1 MTAPL
6 AGIKVVEIS
15 VAMAGPFCGMLLGD
29 YGADV
34 IKIERTGVGDD
45 SRAWSPYFHGAMG
58 YYYASANRNKRGMA
72 LDLKTEEGVRI
83 ARALIEDADV
93 LVHNYRV
100 GALERLGLD
109 YESLSR
115 VNPRLIYCA
124 ISGFGAS
131 GPLSKEPAN
140 DLFMQAYAGSMSIT
154 GDPEGSPAKMGMSVA
169 DVGGGMFGAIGV
181 MMALET
187 RHRTGRGQRVDTS
200 LLEGHMAMLAQ
211 FFTRYFSSGE
221 VPGPSGSGALTSPT
235 YRAYQASDQWIVI
248 SAFNQRMWKG
258 LCAAL
263 EQLGWLEDSRFM
275 DPQMRALNRPLL
287 IQMIGDEIIKQPL
300 SYWESRL
307 KENDVP
313 CSPVNTIDK
322 VVTQPQVH
330 ARDMIQEIELEGL
343 GMMSMAGLPI
353 KMGESPGAIRLP
365 PPRLGQHT
373 EEILKEMGYPQ
384 ERIKTLAEQGA
395 IGLDP
400 GWVQVEATPSS
411 PG

>member
-34 IKIERTGVGDD
+34 IKIERTEVGDD
-45 SRAWSPYFHGAMG
+45 SRAWSPFFHDSMS
-58 YYYASANRNKRGMA
+58 YYYAAANRNKRGMA
-72 LDLKTEEGVRI
+72 IDLKTPEGVRI
-83 ARALIEDADV
+83 ARELIEQADV

-109 YESLSR
+109 YESLAK
-115 VNPRLIYCA
+115 VNPRLVYCA
-124 ISGFGAS
+124 ISGFGAT

-169 DVGGGMFGAIGV
+169 DVGAGMFGAMGV

-248 SAFNQRMWKG
+248 SAFNERMWKG

-263 EQLGWLEDSRFM
+263 EKPEWLEDPRFIN
-275 DPQMRALNRPLL
+275 PQMRSDNRALMIQL
-287 IQMIGDEIIKQPL
+287 IGAIIITQPL
-300 SYWESRL
+300 AYWEKRL
-307 KENDVP
+307 IENEVP

-322 VVTQPQVH
+322 VVQQPQVH
-330 ARDMIQEIELEGL
+330 ARDMVQEMRLDGL

-353 KMGESPGAIRLP
+353 KFSDSPGAIRLP
-365 PPRLGQHT
+365 PPRLGQHSAD
-373 EEILKEMGYPQ
+373 ILQELGYSA
-384 ERIKTLAEQGA
+384 EKISALADSGA
-395 IGLDP
+395 VGLDP
-400 GWVQVEATPSS
+400 GWVKISS
-411 PG
+411 TSGA

>member
-6 AGIKVVEIS
+6 AGIKVIEIS

-34 IKIERTGVGDD
+34 IKIERTEVGDD
-45 SRAWSPYFHGAMG
+45 SRAWSPFFHDSMS
-58 YYYASANRNKRGMA
+58 YYYAAANRNKRGMA
-72 LDLKTEEGVRI
+72 IDLKTPEGVKI
-83 ARALIEDADV
+83 ARELIEQADV

-109 YESLSR
+109 YESLAQ
-115 VNPRLIYCA
+115 VNPRLVYCA
-124 ISGFGAS
+124 ISGFGAT

-169 DVGGGMFGAIGV
+169 DVGAGMFGAMGV

-263 EQLGWLEDSRFM
+263 EKPEWLEDPRFIN
-275 DPQMRALNRPLL
+275 PQMRSDNRALMIQL
-287 IQMIGDEIIKQPL
+287 IGAIIITQPL
-300 SYWESRL
+300 AYWEKRL
-307 KENDVP
+307 IENEVP

-322 VVTQPQVH
+322 VVQQPQVH
-330 ARDMIQEIELEGL
+330 ARDMVQEMSLDGL

-353 KMGESPGAIRLP
+353 KFSDSPGAIRLP
-365 PPRLGQHT
+365 PPRLGQHSAD
-373 EEILKEMGYPQ
+373 ILQELGYSA
-384 ERIKTLAEQGA
+384 EKIAALADSGA
-395 IGLDP
+395 VGLDP
-400 GWVQVEATPSS
+400 GWVKVASAS
-411 PG
+411 GG

>member
-34 IKIERTGVGDD
+34 IKIERTEVGDD
-45 SRAWSPYFHGAMG
+45 SRAWSPFFHDSLS
-58 YYYASANRNKRGMA
+58 YYYAAANRNKRGMA
-72 LDLKTEEGVRI
+72 IDLKTPEGVKI
-83 ARALIEDADV
+83 ARELIEQADV

-109 YESLSR
+109 YESLSK
-115 VNPRLIYCA
+115 VNPRLVYCA
-124 ISGFGAS
+124 ISGFGAT

-169 DVGGGMFGAIGV
+169 DVGAGMFGAIGV

-258 LCAAL
+258 LCTAL
-263 EQLGWLEDSRFM
+263 DKLEWLDDPRFIN
-275 DPQMRALNRPLL
+275 PQMRSDNRALMIKL
-287 IQMIGDEIIKQPL
+287 IGAIIITQPL
-300 SYWESRL
+300 VYWEKRL
-307 KENDVP
+307 IENEVP

-322 VVTQPQVH
+322 VVQQPQVH
-330 ARDMIQEIELEGL
+330 ARDMVQEMSLEGL

-353 KMGESPGAIRLP
+353 KFSESPGAIRLP

-373 EEILKEMGYPQ
+373 AEILAESGYSPDQ
-384 ERIKTLAEQGA
+384 IAELARSGA
-395 IGLDP
+395 VGLDP
-400 GWVQVEATPSS
+400 GWVKVASV
-411 PG
+411 GGA

>member
-124 ISGFGAS
+124 ISGFGAT

-200 LLEGHMAMLAQ
+200 LLEAQ

-263 EQLGWLEDSRFM
+263 EQPAWLEDSRFI

-287 IQMIGDEIIKQPL
+287 IKLIGAEIIKQPL
-300 SYWESRL
+300 SYWEKRL

-322 VVTQPQVH
+322 VVEQPQVL
-330 ARDMIQEIELEGL
+330 ARDMVQEIELEGL

-353 KMGESPGAIRLP
+353 KFSESPGSVRLP

-373 EEILKEMGYPQ
+373 AEILTEMGYAQ
-384 ERIKTLAEQGA
+384 EQINVLAEQGA
-395 IGLDP
+395 IGLDQ
-400 GWVQVEATPSS
+400 GWVNVEATPNS

>member
-34 IKIERTGVGDD
+34 IKIERIEVGDD
-45 SRAWSPYFHGAMG
+45 SRAWSPFFHDSMS
-58 YYYASANRNKRGMA
+58 YYYAAANRNKRGMA
-72 LDLKTEEGVRI
+72 IDLKTPEGVRI
-83 ARALIEDADV
+83 ARELIEQADV

-109 YESLSR
+109 YESLAK
-115 VNPRLIYCA
+115 VNPRLVYCA
-124 ISGFGAS
+124 ISGFGAT

-169 DVGGGMFGAIGV
+169 DVGAGMFGAMGV

-263 EQLGWLEDSRFM
+263 EKPEWLEDPRFIN
-275 DPQMRALNRPLL
+275 PQMRSDNRALMIQLIGAIIITRPLA
-287 IQMIGDEIIKQPL
+287 
-300 SYWESRL
+300 YWEKRL
-307 KENDVP
+307 IENEVP

-322 VVTQPQVH
+322 VVQQPQVH
-330 ARDMIQEIELEGL
+330 ARDMVQEMRLDGL

-353 KMGESPGAIRLP
+353 KFSDSPGAIRLP
-365 PPRLGQHT
+365 PPRLGQHSAD
-373 EEILKEMGYPQ
+373 ILQELGYSA
-384 ERIKTLAEQGA
+384 EKISALADSGVV
-395 IGLDP
+395 GLDP
-400 GWVQVEATPSS
+400 GWVKISS
-411 PG
+411 TSGA

>member
-34 IKIERTGVGDD
+34 IKIERTEVGDD
-45 SRAWSPYFHGAMG
+45 SRAWSPFFHDSMS
-58 YYYASANRNKRGMA
+58 YYYAAANRNKRGMA
-72 LDLKTEEGVRI
+72 IDLKTPEGVKI
-83 ARALIEDADV
+83 ARELIEQADV

-109 YESLSR
+109 YESLAK
-115 VNPRLIYCA
+115 VNPRLVYCA
-124 ISGFGAS
+124 ISGFGAT

-169 DVGGGMFGAIGV
+169 DVGAGMFGAMGV

-263 EQLGWLEDSRFM
+263 EKPEWLEDPRFIN
-275 DPQMRALNRPLL
+275 PQMRSDNRALMIQL
-287 IQMIGDEIIKQPL
+287 IGAIIITQPL
-300 SYWESRL
+300 AYWEKRL
-307 KENDVP
+307 IENEVP

-322 VVTQPQVH
+322 VVQQPQVH
-330 ARDMIQEIELEGL
+330 ARDMIQEMSLQGL

-353 KMGESPGAIRLP
+353 KFSESPGAIRLP

-373 EEILKEMGYPQ
+373 AEILSEAGYSV
-384 ERIKTLAEQGA
+384 EKIAELAGSGA
-395 IGLDP
+395 VGLDP
-400 GWVQVEATPSS
+400 GWVKVKSS
-411 PG
+411 TSS

>member
-72 LDLKTEEGVRI
+72 LDLKTEEGVQI

-263 EQLGWLEDSRFM
+263 EQPGWLEDTRFI

-353 KMGESPGAIRLP
+353 KMGESPGSIRLP

-373 EEILKEMGYPQ
+373 AEILREMGYAQ
-384 ERIKTLAEQGA
+384 ERIETLAEQGA

-400 GWVQVEATPSS
+400 GWVKVEATPSS

>member
-34 IKIERTGVGDD
+34 IKIERTEVGDD

-83 ARALIEDADV
+83 ARSLIEDADV

-124 ISGFGAS
+124 ISGFGAN

-169 DVGGGMFGAIGV
+169 DVGGGMFGAMGV

-200 LLEGHMAMLAQ
+200 LLEGHIAMMAQ

-248 SAFNQRMWKG
+248 SAFNQRMWTG

-263 EQLGWLEDSRFM
+263 EQSDWLKDPRFI

-287 IQMIGDEIIKQPL
+287 IQLIGAEIIKQPL
-300 SYWESRL
+300 AYWEKRL

-322 VVTQPQVH
+322 VVKQPQVL
-330 ARDMIQEIELEGL
+330 ARDMVQEIELEGL

-353 KMGESPGAIRLP
+353 KFSDSPGSVRLP
-365 PPRLGQHT
+365 PQ
-373 EEILKEMGYPQ
+373 
-384 ERIKTLAEQGA
+384 
-395 IGLDP
+395 D
-400 GWVQVEATPSS
+400 WVSTRQKY
-411 PG
+411 

>member
-34 IKIERTGVGDD
+34 IKIERTEVGDD
-45 SRAWSPYFHGAMG
+45 SRAWSPFFHDSLS
-58 YYYASANRNKRGMA
+58 YYYAAANRNKRGMA
-72 LDLKTEEGVRI
+72 IDLKTPEGVKI
-83 ARALIEDADV
+83 ARELIEQADV

-109 YESLSR
+109 YESLSK
-115 VNPRLIYCA
+115 VNPRLVYCA
-124 ISGFGAS
+124 ISGFGAT

-169 DVGGGMFGAIGV
+169 DVGAGMFGAIGV

-258 LCAAL
+258 LCTAL
-263 EQLGWLEDSRFM
+263 DKLEWLDDPRFIN
-275 DPQMRALNRPLL
+275 PQMRSDNRSLMIKL
-287 IQMIGDEIIKQPL
+287 IGAIIITQPL
-300 SYWESRL
+300 AYWEKRL
-307 KENDVP
+307 IENEVP

-322 VVTQPQVH
+322 VVQQPQVH
-330 ARDMIQEIELEGL
+330 ARDMVQEMNLDGL

-353 KMGESPGAIRLP
+353 KFSESPGAIRLP

-373 EEILKEMGYPQ
+373 AEILAESGYSPDQ
-384 ERIKTLAEQGA
+384 IADLARSGA

-400 GWVQVEATPSS
+400 GWVRVAST
-411 PG
+411 GGA

>member
-6 AGIKVVEIS
+6 EGIKVVEIS

-34 IKIERTGVGDD
+34 IKIERTEVGDD

-124 ISGFGAS
+124 ISGFGAT

-187 RHRTGRGQRVDTS
+187 RHRTGKGQRVDTS
-200 LLEGHMAMLAQ
+200 LLEGHMSMLAQ

-263 EQLGWLEDSRFM
+263 DKPAWLEDPRFI
-275 DPQMRALNRPLL
+275 DPQMRSLNRPLL
-287 IQMIGDEIIKQPL
+287 IELIGAEIIKQPL
-300 SYWESRL
+300 AYWEPRL

-322 VVTQPQVH
+322 VVVQPQVH
-330 ARDMIQEIELEGL
+330 ARDMVKEIELEGL

-353 KMGESPGAIRLP
+353 KLSDSPGSVRLP

-373 EEILKEMGYPQ
+373 AEILKAMGYTEEKIQ
-384 ERIKTLAEQGA
+384 TLAAQGA

-400 GWVQVEATPSS
+400 GWVKLEATPSS
-411 PG
+411 QG

>member
-34 IKIERTGVGDD
+34 IKIERTEVGDD
-45 SRAWSPYFHGAMG
+45 SRAWSPFFHGAMG

-72 LDLKTEEGVRI
+72 LDLKTAEGVRI

-93 LVHNYRV
+93 FVHNYRV

-124 ISGFGAS
+124 ISGFGAN

-200 LLEGHMAMLAQ
+200 LLEGHIAMLAQ

-263 EQLGWLEDSRFM
+263 EQPDWLEDSRFS
-275 DPQMRALNRPLL
+275 DPQMRAINRPLL
-287 IQMIGDEIIKQPL
+287 IQLIGAEIIKQPL
-300 SYWESRL
+300 SYWEKRL

-322 VVTQPQVH
+322 VVEQPQVL
-330 ARDMIQEIELEGL
+330 ARDMVQEIELEGL

-353 KMGESPGAIRLP
+353 KFSESPGSVRLP

-373 EEILKEMGYPQ
+373 AEILAEMGYTKEQ
-384 ERIKTLAEQGA
+384 IIVLAEQGA
-395 IGLDP
+395 IGLDQ
-400 GWVQVEATPSS
+400 GWIKVDRELD
-411 PG
+411 

>member
-34 IKIERTGVGDD
+34 IKIERTEVGDD
-45 SRAWSPYFHGAMG
+45 SRAWSPFFHDSLS
-58 YYYASANRNKRGMA
+58 YYYAAANRNKRGMA
-72 LDLKTEEGVRI
+72 IDLKTPEGVKI
-83 ARALIEDADV
+83 ARELIEQADV

-109 YESLSR
+109 YESLSK
-115 VNPRLIYCA
+115 VNPRLVYCA
-124 ISGFGAS
+124 ISGFGAT

-169 DVGGGMFGAIGV
+169 DVGAGMFGAIGV

-248 SAFNQRMWKG
+248 SASNQRMWKG
-258 LCAAL
+258 LCTAL
-263 EQLGWLEDSRFM
+263 DKLEWLDDPRFIN
-275 DPQMRALNRPLL
+275 PQMRSDNRALMIKL
-287 IQMIGDEIIKQPL
+287 IGAIIITQPL
-300 SYWESRL
+300 AYWEKRL
-307 KENDVP
+307 IENEVP

-322 VVTQPQVH
+322 VVQQPQVH
-330 ARDMIQEIELEGL
+330 ARDMVQEMSLEGL

-353 KMGESPGAIRLP
+353 KFSESPGAIRLP

-373 EEILKEMGYPQ
+373 AEILAESGYSPDQ
-384 ERIKTLAEQGA
+384 IAELARSGA
-395 IGLDP
+395 VGLDP
-400 GWVQVEATPSS
+400 GWVKVASA
-411 PG
+411 GGA

>member
-34 IKIERTGVGDD
+34 IKIERTEVGDD
-45 SRAWSPYFHGAMG
+45 SRAWSPFFHDSMS
-58 YYYASANRNKRGMA
+58 YYYAAANRNKRGMA
-72 LDLKTEEGVRI
+72 IDLKTPEGVKI
-83 ARALIEDADV
+83 ARELIEQADV

-109 YESLSR
+109 YESLAK
-115 VNPRLIYCA
+115 VNPRLVYCA
-124 ISGFGAS
+124 ISGFGAT

-169 DVGGGMFGAIGV
+169 DVGAGMFGAMGV

-263 EQLGWLEDSRFM
+263 EKPEWLEDPRFIN
-275 DPQMRALNRPLL
+275 PQMRSDNRALMIQL
-287 IQMIGDEIIKQPL
+287 IGAIIITQPL
-300 SYWESRL
+300 AYWEKRL
-307 KENDVP
+307 IENEVP

-322 VVTQPQVH
+322 VVQQPQVY
-330 ARDMIQEIELEGL
+330 ARDMVQEMSLDGL

-353 KMGESPGAIRLP
+353 KFSDSPGAIRLP
-365 PPRLGQHT
+365 PPRLGQHSAD
-373 EEILKEMGYPQ
+373 ILQELGYSA
-384 ERIKTLAEQGA
+384 EKIAALADSGA
-395 IGLDP
+395 VGLDP
-400 GWVQVEATPSS
+400 GWVKVASAS
-411 PG
+411 GG

>member
-34 IKIERTGVGDD
+34 IKIERTEVGDD
-45 SRAWSPYFHGAMG
+45 SRAWSPFFHDSLS
-58 YYYASANRNKRGMA
+58 YYYAAANRNKRGMA
-72 LDLKTEEGVRI
+72 IDLKTPEGVKI
-83 ARALIEDADV
+83 ARELIEQADV

-109 YESLSR
+109 YESLSK
-115 VNPRLIYCA
+115 VNPRLVYCA
-124 ISGFGAS
+124 ISGFGAT

-169 DVGGGMFGAIGV
+169 DVGAGMFGAIGV

-258 LCAAL
+258 LCTAL
-263 EQLGWLEDSRFM
+263 DKLEWLDDPRFIN
-275 DPQMRALNRPLL
+275 PQMRSDNRALMIKL
-287 IQMIGDEIIKQPL
+287 IGAIIITQPL
-300 SYWESRL
+300 AYWEKRL
-307 KENDVP
+307 LENEVP

-322 VVTQPQVH
+322 VVQQPQVH
-330 ARDMIQEIELEGL
+330 ARDMVQEMSLEGL

-353 KMGESPGAIRLP
+353 KFSESPGAIRLP

-373 EEILKEMGYPQ
+373 AEILAESGYSPDQ
-384 ERIKTLAEQGA
+384 IAELARSGA
-395 IGLDP
+395 VGLDP
-400 GWVQVEATPSS
+400 GWVKVASAD
-411 PG
+411 GA

>member
-34 IKIERTGVGDD
+34 IKIERTEVGDD
-45 SRAWSPYFHGAMG
+45 SRAWSPFFHDSLS
-58 YYYASANRNKRGMA
+58 YYYAAANRNKRGMA
-72 LDLKTEEGVRI
+72 IDLKTPEGVKI
-83 ARALIEDADV
+83 ARELIEQADV

-109 YESLSR
+109 YESLSK
-115 VNPRLIYCA
+115 VNPRLVYCA
-124 ISGFGAS
+124 ISGFGAT

-169 DVGGGMFGAIGV
+169 DVGAGMFGAIGV

-263 EQLGWLEDSRFM
+263 EKPEWLDDPRFIN
-275 DPQMRALNRPLL
+275 PQMRSDNRALMIKL
-287 IQMIGDEIIKQPL
+287 IGAIIIMQPL
-300 SYWESRL
+300 AYWEKRL
-307 KENDVP
+307 IENEVP

-322 VVTQPQVH
+322 VVQQPQVH
-330 ARDMIQEIELEGL
+330 ARDMVQEMNLDGL

-353 KMGESPGAIRLP
+353 KFSESPGAIRLP

-373 EEILKEMGYPQ
+373 AEILAESGYSPDQ
-384 ERIKTLAEQGA
+384 IADLARSGA

-400 GWVQVEATPSS
+400 GWIKVASA
-411 PG
+411 GGA

>member
-34 IKIERTGVGDD
+34 IKIERTEVGDD

-124 ISGFGAS
+124 ISGFGAT

-200 LLEGHMAMLAQ
+200 LLEGHIAMMAQ

-263 EQLGWLEDSRFM
+263 EQPAWLEDPRFI

-287 IQMIGDEIIKQPL
+287 IQLIGAEIIKQPL
-300 SYWESRL
+300 AYWEKRL

-322 VVTQPQVH
+322 VVEQPQVL
-330 ARDMIQEIELEGL
+330 ARDMVQEIELEGL

-353 KMGESPGAIRLP
+353 KFSESPGSVRLP

-373 EEILKEMGYPQ
+373 AEILTEMGYGSEQ
-384 ERIKTLAEQGA
+384 ISVLAKKGA

-400 GWVQVEATPSS
+400 GWVKVEATPNS

>member
-34 IKIERTGVGDD
+34 IKIERTEVGDD
-45 SRAWSPYFHGAMG
+45 SRAWSPFFHDSLS
-58 YYYASANRNKRGMA
+58 YYYAAANRNKRGMA
-72 LDLKTEEGVRI
+72 IDLKTPEGVKI
-83 ARALIEDADV
+83 ARELIEQADV

-109 YESLSR
+109 YESLAK
-115 VNPRLIYCA
+115 VNPRLVYCA
-124 ISGFGAS
+124 ISGFGAT

-169 DVGGGMFGAIGV
+169 DVGAGMFGAMGV

-263 EQLGWLEDSRFM
+263 EKPEWLEDPRFIN
-275 DPQMRALNRPLL
+275 PQMRSDNRALMIKL
-287 IQMIGDEIIKQPL
+287 IGAIIITQPL
-300 SYWESRL
+300 AYWEKRL
-307 KENDVP
+307 IENEVP

-322 VVTQPQVH
+322 VVQQPQVH
-330 ARDMIQEIELEGL
+330 ARDMIQEMSLEGL

-353 KMGESPGAIRLP
+353 KFSESPGAIRLP

-373 EEILKEMGYPQ
+373 VEILSESGYSA
-384 ERIKTLAEQGA
+384 EKIAELAASGA
-395 IGLDP
+395 VGLDP
-400 GWVQVEATPSS
+400 GWVKVKSS
-411 PG
+411 SSS

>member
-34 IKIERTGVGDD
+34 IKIERTEVGDD
-45 SRAWSPYFHGAMG
+45 SRAWSPFFHDSMS
-58 YYYASANRNKRGMA
+58 YYYAAANRNKRGMA
-72 LDLKTEEGVRI
+72 IDLKTPEGVKI
-83 ARALIEDADV
+83 ARELIEQADV

-109 YESLSR
+109 YESLAK
-115 VNPRLIYCA
+115 VNPRLVYCA
-124 ISGFGAS
+124 ISGFGAT

-169 DVGGGMFGAIGV
+169 DVGAGMFGAMGV

-263 EQLGWLEDSRFM
+263 EKPEWLEDPRFIN
-275 DPQMRALNRPLL
+275 PQMRSDNRALMIQL
-287 IQMIGDEIIKQPL
+287 IGAIIITQPL
-300 SYWESRL
+300 AHWEKRL
-307 KENDVP
+307 IENEVP

-322 VVTQPQVH
+322 VVQQPQVH
-330 ARDMIQEIELEGL
+330 ARDMVQEMSLDGL

-353 KMGESPGAIRLP
+353 KFSDSPGAIRLP
-365 PPRLGQHT
+365 PPRLGQHSA
-373 EEILKEMGYPQ
+373 EILGELGYPA
-384 ERIKTLAEQGA
+384 EKIAALAESGA
-395 IGLDP
+395 VGLDP
-400 GWVQVEATPSS
+400 GWVKVASAS
-411 PG
+411 GA

>member
-124 ISGFGAS
+124 ISGFGAT

-263 EQLGWLEDSRFM
+263 EQPAWLEDSRFI

-287 IQMIGDEIIKQPL
+287 IKLIGAEIIKQPL
-300 SYWESRL
+300 SYWEKRL

-322 VVTQPQVH
+322 VVEQPQVL
-330 ARDMIQEIELEGL
+330 ARDMVQEIELEGL

-353 KMGESPGAIRLP
+353 KFSESPGSVRLP

-373 EEILKEMGYPQ
+373 AEILTEMGYAQ
-384 ERIKTLAEQGA
+384 EQINVLAERGA
-395 IGLDP
+395 IGLDQ
-400 GWVQVEATPSS
+400 GWVNVEATPNS

>member
-1 MTAPL
+1 MTAAL
-6 AGIKVVEIS
+6 EGIKVVEIS

-29 YGADV
+29 YGAEV
-34 IKIERTGVGDD
+34 IKIERTGTGDD
-45 SRAWSPYFHGAMG
+45 SRAWSPYFHESMS
-58 YYYASANRNKRGMA
+58 YYYAAANRNKRGMA
-72 LDLKTEEGVRI
+72 IDLKTPEGIAI
-83 ARALIEDADV
+83 ARTLIEGADV
-93 LVHNYRV
+93 FVHNYRA
-100 GALERLGLD
+100 GALDRLGLD

-115 VNPRLIYCA
+115 VNPRLVYCA
-124 ISGFGAS
+124 ISGFGAT
-131 GPLSKEPAN
+131 GPLSREPAN

-169 DVGGGMFGAIGV
+169 DVGAGMFGAIGV
-181 MMALET
+181 MMALEA

-200 LLEGHMAMLAQ
+200 LLEGHMSMLAQ
-211 FFTRYFSSGE
+211 FFTRYFASGE

-235 YRAYQASDQWIVI
+235 YRAYEASDQWIVI

-263 EQLGWLEDSRFM
+263 EKPEWLNDPQFI
-275 DPQMRALNRPLL
+275 DPQMRSLNRARL
-287 IQMIGDEIIKQPL
+287 IELIGAEIIQQPL
-300 SYWESRL
+300 SYWEARL

-322 VVTQPQVH
+322 VAIQPQVK
-330 ARDMIQEIELEGL
+330 ARDMIHEMQLEGL

-353 KMGESPGAIRLP
+353 KFSESPGSVRLP

-373 EEILKEMGYPQ
+373 AEVLAEMGYNAQ
-384 ERIKTLAEQGA
+384 QIQTLAEQGM

-400 GWVQVEATPSS
+400 GWVKVQSTPNS
-411 PG
+411 

>member
-45 SRAWSPYFHGAMG
+45 SRAWSPYFHGSMG
-58 YYYASANRNKRGMA
+58 YYYAAANRNKRGMA
-72 LDLKTEEGVRI
+72 LDLKTEEGIKI
-83 ARALIEDADV
+83 ARELIEQADV

-124 ISGFGAS
+124 ISGFGAT

-200 LLEGHMAMLAQ
+200 LLEGHMSMLAQ

-263 EQLGWLEDSRFM
+263 DQPSWLEDPRFI
-275 DPQMRALNRPLL
+275 DPQMRSLNRPLL
-287 IQMIGDEIIKQPL
+287 IQLIGAEIIKQPL
-300 SYWESRL
+300 AYWEKRL

-322 VVTQPQVH
+322 VIEQPQVH
-330 ARDMIQEIELEGL
+330 ARDMVQEIELEGL

-353 KMGESPGAIRLP
+353 KFSDSPGSIRLP

-373 EEILKEMGYPQ
+373 AEILTEMGYP
-384 ERIKTLAEQGA
+384 ETRIQTLAAQGA

-400 GWVQVEATPSS
+400 GWIKVETTQSS
-411 PG
+411 QG

>member
-34 IKIERTGVGDD
+34 IKIERTEVGDD
-45 SRAWSPYFHGAMG
+45 SRAWSPFFHDSLS
-58 YYYASANRNKRGMA
+58 YYYAAANRNKRGMA
-72 LDLKTEEGVRI
+72 IDLKTPEGVKI
-83 ARALIEDADV
+83 ARELIEQADV

-109 YESLSR
+109 YESLSK
-115 VNPRLIYCA
+115 VNPRLVYCA
-124 ISGFGAS
+124 ISGFGAT

-169 DVGGGMFGAIGV
+169 DVGAGMFGAIGV

-258 LCAAL
+258 LCTAL
-263 EQLGWLEDSRFM
+263 DKLEWLDDPRFIN
-275 DPQMRALNRPLL
+275 PQMRSDNRTLMIKL
-287 IQMIGDEIIKQPL
+287 IGTIISTQPL
-300 SYWESRL
+300 AYWEKRL
-307 KENDVP
+307 IENEVP

-322 VVTQPQVH
+322 VVQQPQVH
-330 ARDMIQEIELEGL
+330 ARDMVQEMNLDGL

-353 KMGESPGAIRLP
+353 KFSESPGAIRLP

-373 EEILKEMGYPQ
+373 AEILAEYGYLPDQ
-384 ERIKTLAEQGA
+384 IAELARSGA
-395 IGLDP
+395 VGLDP
-400 GWVQVEATPSS
+400 GWVKVAST
-411 PG
+411 GGA

>member
-29 YGADV
+29 YGADI
-34 IKIERTGVGDD
+34 IKIERTEVGDD
-45 SRAWSPYFHGAMG
+45 SRAWSPFFHDSLS
-58 YYYASANRNKRGMA
+58 YYYAAANRNKRGMA
-72 LDLKTEEGVRI
+72 IDLKTPEGVKI
-83 ARALIEDADV
+83 ARELIEQADV

-109 YESLSR
+109 YESLSK
-115 VNPRLIYCA
+115 VNPRLVYCA
-124 ISGFGAS
+124 ISGFGAT

-169 DVGGGMFGAIGV
+169 DVGAGMFGAIGV

-258 LCAAL
+258 LCTAL
-263 EQLGWLEDSRFM
+263 DKLEWLDDPRFIN
-275 DPQMRALNRPLL
+275 PQMRSDNRALMIKL
-287 IQMIGDEIIKQPL
+287 IGAIIITQPL
-300 SYWESRL
+300 AYWEKRL
-307 KENDVP
+307 IENEVP

-322 VVTQPQVH
+322 VVQQPQVH
-330 ARDMIQEIELEGL
+330 ARDMVQEMSLEGL

-353 KMGESPGAIRLP
+353 KFSESPGAIRLP

-373 EEILKEMGYPQ
+373 AEILAESGYSPDQ
-384 ERIKTLAEQGA
+384 IAELARSGA
-395 IGLDP
+395 VGLDP
-400 GWVQVEATPSS
+400 GWVKVASA
-411 PG
+411 GGA

>member
-6 AGIKVVEIS
+6 EGIKVVEIS

-45 SRAWSPYFHGAMG
+45 SRAWSPYFHESMS
-58 YYYASANRNKRGMA
+58 YYYAAANRNKRGMA
-72 LDLKTEEGVRI
+72 IDLKTQEGVQI
-83 ARALIEDADV
+83 ARALIEQADV

-115 VNPRLIYCA
+115 VNPRLVYCA
-124 ISGFGAS
+124 ISGFGAT

-169 DVGGGMFGAIGV
+169 DVGAGMFGAIGV

-211 FFTRYFSSGE
+211 FFTRYFASGE

-263 EQLGWLEDSRFM
+263 EKPEWLVDPRFI
-275 DPQMRALNRPLL
+275 DPQMRSLNRPLMIEL
-287 IQMIGDEIIKQPL
+287 IGAEIIKQPL
-300 SYWESRL
+300 AYWEQRL

-322 VVTQPQVH
+322 VTEQPQVH
-330 ARDMIQEIELEGL
+330 ARDMIQEMELQGL

-353 KMGESPGAIRLP
+353 KFSESPGAMRLP

-373 EEILKEMGYPQ
+373 AEVLGELGYSQ
-384 ERIKTLAEQGA
+384 TQIQSLVDQGA

-400 GWVQVEATPSS
+400 GWVKVEATS
-411 PG
+411 G

>member
-34 IKIERTGVGDD
+34 IKIERTEVGDD
-45 SRAWSPYFHGAMG
+45 SRAWSPFFHDSLS
-58 YYYASANRNKRGMA
+58 YYYAAANRNKRGMA
-72 LDLKTEEGVRI
+72 IDLKTPEGVKI
-83 ARALIEDADV
+83 ARELIEQADV

-109 YESLSR
+109 YESLSK
-115 VNPRLIYCA
+115 VNPRLVYCA
-124 ISGFGAS
+124 ISGFGAT

-169 DVGGGMFGAIGV
+169 DVGAGMFGAIGV

-258 LCAAL
+258 LCTAL
-263 EQLGWLEDSRFM
+263 DKLEWLDDPRFIN
-275 DPQMRALNRPLL
+275 PQMRSDNRGLMIKL
-287 IQMIGDEIIKQPL
+287 IGAIIITQPL
-300 SYWESRL
+300 AYWEKRL
-307 KENDVP
+307 IENEVP

-322 VVTQPQVH
+322 VVQQPQVH
-330 ARDMIQEIELEGL
+330 ARDMVQEMNLDGL

-353 KMGESPGAIRLP
+353 KFSESPGAIRLP

-373 EEILKEMGYPQ
+373 AEILAESGYSPDQ
-384 ERIKTLAEQGA
+384 IAELARSGA
-395 IGLDP
+395 VGLDP
-400 GWVQVEATPSS
+400 GWVKVASA
-411 PG
+411 GGA

>member
-34 IKIERTGVGDD
+34 IKIERTEVGDD
-45 SRAWSPYFHGAMG
+45 SRAWSPFFHDSLS
-58 YYYASANRNKRGMA
+58 YYYAAANRNKRGMA
-72 LDLKTEEGVRI
+72 IDLKTPEGVKI
-83 ARALIEDADV
+83 ARELIEQADV

-109 YESLSR
+109 YESLSK
-115 VNPRLIYCA
+115 VNPRLVYCA
-124 ISGFGAS
+124 ISGFGAT

-169 DVGGGMFGAIGV
+169 DVGAGMFGAIGV

-258 LCAAL
+258 LCIAL
-263 EQLGWLEDSRFM
+263 DKLEWLDDPRFIN
-275 DPQMRALNRPLL
+275 PQMRSDNRGLMIKL
-287 IQMIGDEIIKQPL
+287 IGAIVITQPL
-300 SYWESRL
+300 AYWEKRL
-307 KENDVP
+307 IENEVP

-322 VVTQPQVH
+322 VVQQPQVH
-330 ARDMIQEIELEGL
+330 ARDMVQEMNLDGL

-353 KMGESPGAIRLP
+353 KFSESPGAIRLP

-373 EEILKEMGYPQ
+373 AEILAESGYSPDQ
-384 ERIKTLAEQGA
+384 IAELARSGA
-395 IGLDP
+395 VGLDP
-400 GWVQVEATPSS
+400 GWVKVASA
-411 PG
+411 GGA

>member
-34 IKIERTGVGDD
+34 IKIERTEVGDD
-45 SRAWSPYFHGAMG
+45 SRAWSPFFHDSMS
-58 YYYASANRNKRGMA
+58 YYYAAANRNKRGMA
-72 LDLKTEEGVRI
+72 IDLKTPEGVKI
-83 ARALIEDADV
+83 ARELIEQADV

-109 YESLSR
+109 YESLAK
-115 VNPRLIYCA
+115 VNPRLVYCA
-124 ISGFGAS
+124 ISGFGAT

-169 DVGGGMFGAIGV
+169 DVGAGMFGAMGV

-263 EQLGWLEDSRFM
+263 EKPEWLEDPRFIN
-275 DPQMRALNRPLL
+275 PQMRSDNRALMIQL
-287 IQMIGDEIIKQPL
+287 IGAIIITQPL
-300 SYWESRL
+300 AYWEKRL
-307 KENDVP
+307 IENEVP

-322 VVTQPQVH
+322 VVQQPQVH
-330 ARDMIQEIELEGL
+330 ARDMVQEMSLDGL

-353 KMGESPGAIRLP
+353 KFSDSPGAIRLP
-365 PPRLGQHT
+365 PPRLGQHSA
-373 EEILKEMGYPQ
+373 EILGELGYPA
-384 ERIKTLAEQGA
+384 EKIATLAESGA
-395 IGLDP
+395 VGLDP
-400 GWVQVEATPSS
+400 GWVKVASAS
-411 PG
+411 GG

>member
-34 IKIERTGVGDD
+34 IKIERTEVGDD
-45 SRAWSPYFHGAMG
+45 SRAWSPFFHDSMS
-58 YYYASANRNKRGMA
+58 YYYAAANRNKRGMA
-72 LDLKTEEGVRI
+72 IDLKTPEGVKV
-83 ARALIEDADV
+83 ARELIEQADV

-109 YESLSR
+109 YESLSK
-115 VNPRLIYCA
+115 VNPRLVYCA
-124 ISGFGAS
+124 ISGFGAT

-169 DVGGGMFGAIGV
+169 DVGAGMFGAMGV

-263 EQLGWLEDSRFM
+263 EKPEWLEDPRFIN
-275 DPQMRALNRPLL
+275 PQMRSDNRALMIQL
-287 IQMIGDEIIKQPL
+287 IGAIIITQPL
-300 SYWESRL
+300 AYWEKRL
-307 KENDVP
+307 IENEVP

-322 VVTQPQVH
+322 VVQQPQVH
-330 ARDMIQEIELEGL
+330 ARGMVQEMNLDGL

-353 KMGESPGAIRLP
+353 KFSDSPGAIRLP
-365 PPRLGQHT
+365 PPRLGQHST
-373 EEILKEMGYPQ
+373 EILGELGYSA
-384 ERIKTLAEQGA
+384 EKIAALADSGA
-395 IGLDP
+395 VGLDP
-400 GWVQVEATPSS
+400 GWVKVASAS
-411 PG
+411 GA

>member
-34 IKIERTGVGDD
+34 IKIERTEVGDD
-45 SRAWSPYFHGAMG
+45 SRAWSPFFHDSLS
-58 YYYASANRNKRGMA
+58 YYYAAANRNKRGMA
-72 LDLKTEEGVRI
+72 IDLKSPEGVKI
-83 ARALIEDADV
+83 ARELIEQADV

-109 YESLSR
+109 YESLSK
-115 VNPRLIYCA
+115 VNPRLVYCA
-124 ISGFGAS
+124 ISGFGAT

-169 DVGGGMFGAIGV
+169 DVGAGMFGAIGV

-258 LCAAL
+258 LCTAL
-263 EQLGWLEDSRFM
+263 DKLEWLDDPRFIN
-275 DPQMRALNRPLL
+275 PQMRSDNRALMIKL
-287 IQMIGDEIIKQPL
+287 IGAIIITQPL
-300 SYWESRL
+300 AYWEKRL
-307 KENDVP
+307 IENEVP

-322 VVTQPQVH
+322 VVQQPQVH
-330 ARDMIQEIELEGL
+330 ARDMVQEMSLEGL

-353 KMGESPGAIRLP
+353 KFSESPGAIRLP

-373 EEILKEMGYPQ
+373 AEILAESGYSPDQ
-384 ERIKTLAEQGA
+384 IAELARSGA
-395 IGLDP
+395 VGLDP
-400 GWVQVEATPSS
+400 GWVKVASA
-411 PG
+411 GGA

>member
-6 AGIKVVEIS
+6 EGIKVIEIS

-34 IKIERTGVGDD
+34 IKIERTGIGDD
-45 SRAWSPYFHGAMG
+45 SRAWPPYFHESMG
-58 YYYASANRNKRGMA
+58 YYYAAANRNKRGMA
-72 LDLKTEEGVRI
+72 IDLKTEEGIRI
-83 ARALIEDADV
+83 ARTLIESADV

-115 VNPRLIYCA
+115 VNPRLVYCA
-124 ISGFGAS
+124 ISGFGAT
-131 GPLSKEPAN
+131 GPLSREPAN

-154 GDPEGSPAKMGMSVA
+154 GDPDGSPAKMGMSVA
-169 DVGGGMFGAIGV
+169 DVGAGMFGAIGV
-181 MMALET
+181 MMALEN

-200 LLEGHMAMLAQ
+200 LLEGHVSMLAQ

-235 YRAYQASDQWIVI
+235 YRAYEASDQWIVI
-248 SAFNQRMWKG
+248 SAFNQRMWHG

-263 EQLGWLEDSRFM
+263 EKSEWLTDPRFI
-275 DPQMRALNRPLL
+275 DPQMRSMNRVLMIDL
-287 IQMIGDEIIKQPL
+287 IGAEIIKQPL
-300 SYWESRL
+300 SYWEKRL
-307 KENDVP
+307 HENDVP

-322 VVTQPQVH
+322 VAVQPQVQ
-330 ARDMIQEIELEGL
+330 ARDMIQAVELEGL
-343 GMMSMAGLPI
+343 GVMSMAGLPI
-353 KMGESPGAIRLP
+353 KFSESPGTLRLP

-373 EEILKEMGYPQ
+373 QNVLTEMGYTQ
-384 ERIKTLAEQGA
+384 EQIQALAMQGV
-395 IGLDP
+395 IELDV
-400 GWVQVEATPSS
+400 GWVKLQAAQGT
-411 PG
+411 

>member
-34 IKIERTGVGDD
+34 IKIERTEVGDD
-45 SRAWSPYFHGAMG
+45 SRAWSPFFHDSLS
-58 YYYASANRNKRGMA
+58 YYYAAANRNKRGMA
-72 LDLKTEEGVRI
+72 IDLKTPEGVKI
-83 ARALIEDADV
+83 ARELIEQADV

-109 YESLSR
+109 YESLSK
-115 VNPRLIYCA
+115 VNPRLVYCA
-124 ISGFGAS
+124 ISGFGAT

-169 DVGGGMFGAIGV
+169 DVGAGMFGAIGV

-258 LCAAL
+258 LCTAL
-263 EQLGWLEDSRFM
+263 DKLEWLDDPRFIN
-275 DPQMRALNRPLL
+275 PQMRSDNRSLMIKL
-287 IQMIGDEIIKQPL
+287 IGAIIITQPL
-300 SYWESRL
+300 AYWEKRL
-307 KENDVP
+307 IENEVP

-322 VVTQPQVH
+322 VVQQPQVH
-330 ARDMIQEIELEGL
+330 ARDMVQEMNLDGL

-353 KMGESPGAIRLP
+353 KFSESPGAIRLP

-373 EEILKEMGYPQ
+373 AEILAESGYSPDQ
-384 ERIKTLAEQGA
+384 IADLARSGA

-400 GWVQVEATPSS
+400 GWVKVAST
-411 PG
+411 GGA

>member
-34 IKIERTGVGDD
+34 IKIERTEVGDD
-45 SRAWSPYFHGAMG
+45 SRAWSPFFHDSLS
-58 YYYASANRNKRGMA
+58 YYYAAANRNKRGMA
-72 LDLKTEEGVRI
+72 IDLKTPEGVKI
-83 ARALIEDADV
+83 ARELIEQADV

-109 YESLSR
+109 YESLSK
-115 VNPRLIYCA
+115 VNPRLVYCA
-124 ISGFGAS
+124 ISGFGAT

-169 DVGGGMFGAIGV
+169 DVGAGMFGAIGV

-258 LCAAL
+258 LCTAL
-263 EQLGWLEDSRFM
+263 DKLEWLDDPRFIN
-275 DPQMRALNRPLL
+275 PQMRSDNRGLMIKL
-287 IQMIGDEIIKQPL
+287 IGAIIITQPL
-300 SYWESRL
+300 AYWEKRL
-307 KENDVP
+307 IENEVP

-322 VVTQPQVH
+322 VVQQPQVH
-330 ARDMIQEIELEGL
+330 ARDMVHEMNLDGL

-353 KMGESPGAIRLP
+353 KFSESPGAIRLP

-373 EEILKEMGYPQ
+373 AEILAESGYSPDQ
-384 ERIKTLAEQGA
+384 IADLARSGA

-400 GWVQVEATPSS
+400 GWVKVAST
-411 PG
+411 GGA

>member
-34 IKIERTGVGDD
+34 IKIERTEVGDD
-45 SRAWSPYFHGAMG
+45 SRAWSPFFHDSLS
-58 YYYASANRNKRGMA
+58 YYYAAANRNKRGMA
-72 LDLKTEEGVRI
+72 IDLKTPEGVKI
-83 ARALIEDADV
+83 ARELIEQADV

-109 YESLSR
+109 YESLSK
-115 VNPRLIYCA
+115 VNPRLVYCA
-124 ISGFGAS
+124 ISGFGAT

-169 DVGGGMFGAIGV
+169 DVGAGMFGAIGV

-258 LCAAL
+258 LCTAL
-263 EQLGWLEDSRFM
+263 DKLEWLDDPRFIN
-275 DPQMRALNRPLL
+275 PQMRSDNRALMIKL
-287 IQMIGDEIIKQPL
+287 IGAIIITQPL
-300 SYWESRL
+300 AYWEKRL
-307 KENDVP
+307 IENEVP

-322 VVTQPQVH
+322 VVQQPQVH
-330 ARDMIQEIELEGL
+330 ARDMVQEMSLEGL

-353 KMGESPGAIRLP
+353 KFSESPGAIRLP

-373 EEILKEMGYPQ
+373 AEILAESGYSPDQ
-384 ERIKTLAEQGA
+384 IAELARSGA
-395 IGLDP
+395 VGLDP
-400 GWVQVEATPSS
+400 GWVKVASA
-411 PG
+411 GGA

>member
-34 IKIERTGVGDD
+34 IKIERTEVGDD
-45 SRAWSPYFHGAMG
+45 SRAWSPFFHDSLS
-58 YYYASANRNKRGMA
+58 YYYAAANRNKRGMA
-72 LDLKTEEGVRI
+72 IDLKTPEGVKI
-83 ARALIEDADV
+83 ARELIEQADV

-109 YESLSR
+109 YESLSK
-115 VNPRLIYCA
+115 VNPRLVYCA
-124 ISGFGAS
+124 ISGFGAT

-169 DVGGGMFGAIGV
+169 DVGAGMFGAIGV

-258 LCAAL
+258 LCTAL
-263 EQLGWLEDSRFM
+263 DKLEWLDDPRFIN
-275 DPQMRALNRPLL
+275 PQMRSDNRALMIKL
-287 IQMIGDEIIKQPL
+287 IGAIIITQPL
-300 SYWESRL
+300 AYWEKRL
-307 KENDVP
+307 IENEVP

-322 VVTQPQVH
+322 VVQQPQVH
-330 ARDMIQEIELEGL
+330 ARDMVQEMSLEGL

-353 KMGESPGAIRLP
+353 KFSESPGAIRLP

-373 EEILKEMGYPQ
+373 AEILAESGYSPDQ
-384 ERIKTLAEQGA
+384 IAELARSGA
-395 IGLDP
+395 VGLDP
-400 GWVQVEATPSS
+400 GWVKVASV
-411 PG
+411 GGA

>member
-124 ISGFGAS
+124 ISGFGAT

-263 EQLGWLEDSRFM
+263 EQPAWLEDSRFI

-287 IQMIGDEIIKQPL
+287 IKLIGAEIIKQPL
-300 SYWESRL
+300 SYWEKRL

-322 VVTQPQVH
+322 VVEQPQVL
-330 ARDMIQEIELEGL
+330 ARDMVQEIELEGL

-353 KMGESPGAIRLP
+353 KFSESPGSVRLP

-373 EEILKEMGYPQ
+373 AEILTEMGYAQ
-384 ERIKTLAEQGA
+384 EQINVLAEQGA
-395 IGLDP
+395 IGLDQ
-400 GWVQVEATPSS
+400 GWVNVEATPNS

>member
-34 IKIERTGVGDD
+34 IKIERTEVGDD
-45 SRAWSPYFHGAMG
+45 SRAWSPFFHDSLS
-58 YYYASANRNKRGMA
+58 YYYAAANRNKRGMA
-72 LDLKTEEGVRI
+72 IDLKTPEGVKI
-83 ARALIEDADV
+83 ARELIEQADV

-109 YESLSR
+109 YESLSK
-115 VNPRLIYCA
+115 VNPRLVYCA
-124 ISGFGAS
+124 ISGFGAT

-169 DVGGGMFGAIGV
+169 DVGAGMFGAIGV

-258 LCAAL
+258 LCTAL
-263 EQLGWLEDSRFM
+263 DKLEWLDDPRFIN
-275 DPQMRALNRPLL
+275 PQMRSDNRTLMIKL
-287 IQMIGDEIIKQPL
+287 IGTIISTQPL
-300 SYWESRL
+300 AYWEKRL
-307 KENDVP
+307 VENEVP

-322 VVTQPQVH
+322 VVQQPQVH
-330 ARDMIQEIELEGL
+330 ARDMVQEMKLDGL

-353 KMGESPGAIRLP
+353 KFSESPGAIRLP

-373 EEILKEMGYPQ
+373 AEILAESGYSPDQ
-384 ERIKTLAEQGA
+384 IAELARSGA

-400 GWVQVEATPSS
+400 GWVKVAST
-411 PG
+411 GGA